1 MPDVEVHVDFLG
13 KTWIFHGFD
22 AIVDLAH
29 WMDSHASV
37 IQGPEMPREDAADAL
52 PDGPPQAQA
61 ARAA

>member
-1 MPDVEVHVDFLG
+1 MPEVELTVEILG
-13 KTWIFHGFD
+13 KTWIFHGFG

-37 IQGPEMPREDAADAL
+37 IQGPEMPSEQPEEGMAAPAT
-52 PDGPPQAQA
+52 A